1 MTITIEQLSAYH
13 DRELAPDEHL
23 AVESH
28 LRECRDC
35 ETALRRWQA
44 VSRAVSAT
52 APSRTRLRRGPALVL
67 ASVAALLVIGSSVA
81 VATGL
86 FNEVFKIGNVSAVA
100 SRPVTL
106 EAARAANLPLPR
118 SDVLPGG
125 WKVNQVQLVMTP
137 TWRSV
142 DVQYRRPGAR
152 GMGVTVWS
160 QDITVNPGAER
171 RETVTIS
178 GVPVE
183 IGSGRDDGATARFT
197 HGEST
202 VIIRFFTNEVDA
214 RGIRELIGAWIE
226 QAN

>member
-1 MTITIEQLSAYH
+1 MTITLEQLSGYH
-13 DRELAPDEHL
+13 DRELEPDEHV

-28 LRECRDC
+28 VRQCHDC

-44 VSRAVSAT
+44 VSRAVVAPNTSR
-52 APSRTRLRRGPALVL
+52 APSRRAAVLVV
-67 ASVAALLVIGSSVA
+67 ASVALLMVGSGFA

-86 FNEVFKIGNVSAVA
+86 FNEVFKIGDLSAVA
-100 SRPVTL
+100 SRPLTL

-118 SDVLPGG
+118 SDEMPGG
-125 WKVNQVQLVMTP
+125 WKVDQVQLVMTP

-142 DVQYRRPGAR
+142 DVQYRRPGSR
-152 GMGVTVWS
+152 GLGVTVWS
-160 QDITVNPGAER
+160 QDITVNPVVER
-171 RETVTIS
+171 RETVTVS

-183 IGSGRDDGATARFT
+183 LGYGRGDDASARFT

-214 RGIRELIGAWIE
+214 SGIRELIRAWIE
-226 QAN
+226 RAT